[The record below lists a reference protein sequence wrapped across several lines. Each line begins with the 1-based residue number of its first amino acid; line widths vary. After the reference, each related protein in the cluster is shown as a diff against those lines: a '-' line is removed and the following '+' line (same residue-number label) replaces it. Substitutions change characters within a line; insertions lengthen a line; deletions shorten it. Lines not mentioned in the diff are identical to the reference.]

1 MALIP
6 YGRQDI
12 TQEDIDA
19 VAAVLRSDFL
29 TQGPAVP
36 RFESALAEYCGARRA
51 VAVNSAT
58 SALHIACLAL
68 GLGPGDWLWTS
79 PNTFLASA
87 YAGMYCGAQ
96 VDFVDID
103 LRTGNMSIE
112 ALAAKLELAERE
124 ERLPKVIVPVH
135 FAGLSCEMQAIHALG
150 QRYGFRIVEDAAH
163 AIGGRYLGTP
173 VGDCRYSD
181 ITVFSFHPVKVVT
194 SAEGGAAL
202 TNSDALADRMNR
214 LRSHGTTRDPELMQG
229 DPDGPWSYQ
238 ALELGWNYR
247 LTDVHAALGTSQMRR
262 LDGYVARRAELAA
275 RYDRALA
282 NSGLSLP
289 ARDPDALSAW
299 HLYTVGWN
307 EEASGLSR
315 RQAFE
320 RLRESGIGVQ
330 VHYIPVHLQ
339 PYFRGLGFHPG
350 QFPVAEAHYAQTLT
364 LPLYAT
370 LTEQQQ
376 DVVVS
381 ELHAL
386 LHPAPSSGRR

>member
-1 MALIP
+1 MTQPLIP

-12 TQEDIDA
+12 QQDDIDA
-19 VAAVLRSDFL
+19 VVSVLRSDFL
-29 TQGPAVP
+29 TQGPAVA
-36 RFESALAEYCGARRA
+36 RFEEVLTRYCGARRA

-87 YAGMYCGAQ
+87 YAGLYCGARI
-96 VDFVDID
+96 DFVDINM
-103 LRTGNMSIE
+103 RTGNMSVD
-112 ALAAKLELAERE
+112 ALAAKLDVAERE
-124 ERLPKVIVPVH
+124 GRLPKIVMPVH
-135 FAGLSCEMQAIHALG
+135 FAGLSCDMKGIRALG
-150 QRYGFRIVEDAAH
+150 ERYGFRIVEDAAH
-163 AIGGRYLGTP
+163 AIGGRYLEGP

-181 ITVFSFHPVKVVT
+181 IAVFSFHPVKVVT

-202 TNSDALADRMNR
+202 TNSDELADRMSR
-214 LRSHGTTRDPELMQG
+214 LRSHGTTRDPGLMQG

-247 LTDVHAALGTSQMRR
+247 MTDVHAALGASQMQR
-262 LDGYVARRAELAA
+262 LDAYVARRAELAD
-275 RYDRALA
+275 RYDRVLA
-282 NSGLSLP
+282 SSGLSLP

-307 EEASGLSR
+307 QEASGLSR
-315 RQAFE
+315 RDAFE

-330 VHYIPVHLQ
+330 VHYIPVHVQ
-339 PYFRGLGFHPG
+339 PYFRAMGFSSG
-350 QFPVAEAHYAQTLT
+350 QFPSAEAHYARTLT

-376 DVVVS
+376 DVVLAKLH
-381 ELHAL
+381 ELL
-386 LHPAPSSGRR
+386 LSGPT

>member
-1 MALIP
+1 MTQPLIP

-12 TQEDIDA
+12 QQDDIDA
-19 VAAVLRSDFL
+19 VVSVLRSDFL
-29 TQGPAVP
+29 TQGPAVA
-36 RFESALAEYCGARRA
+36 RFEEVLTRYCGARRA

-87 YAGMYCGAQ
+87 YAGLYCGARI
-96 VDFVDID
+96 DFVDIEI
-103 LRTGNMSIE
+103 RTGNMSVD
-112 ALAAKLELAERE
+112 ALAAKLDLAERE
-124 ERLPKVIVPVH
+124 GRLPKIVMPVH
-135 FAGLSCEMQAIHALG
+135 FAGLSCDMKGIRALG
-150 QRYGFRIVEDAAH
+150 ERYGFRIVEDAAH
-163 AIGGRYLGTP
+163 AIGGRYLGGP

-181 ITVFSFHPVKVVT
+181 IAVFSFHPVKVVT

-202 TNSDALADRMNR
+202 TNSDELADRMSR

-229 DPDGPWSYQ
+229 EPDGPWSYQ

-247 LTDVHAALGTSQMRR
+247 MTDVHAALGASQMQR
-262 LDGYVARRAELAA
+262 LDAYVTRRTMLAD
-275 RYDRALA
+275 RYDRVLA

-289 ARDPDALSAW
+289 TRDPDALSAW

-307 EEASGLSR
+307 QEASGRSR
-315 RQAFE
+315 REAFE

-330 VHYIPVHLQ
+330 VHYIPVHVQ
-339 PYFRGLGFHPG
+339 PYFRAMGFNSG
-350 QFPVAEAHYAQTLT
+350 QFPNAEAHYARTLT

-376 DVVVS
+376 DVVVA
-381 ELHAL
+381 EVYRLMQ
-386 LHPAPSSGRR
+386 PEPS

>member
-1 MALIP
+1 MNHIP

-12 TQEDIDA
+12 QQDDIDA
-19 VAAVLRSDFL
+19 VVSVLRSDFL
-29 TQGPAVP
+29 TQGPAVS
-36 RFESALAEYCGARRA
+36 RFEDVLTGYCGAKRA

-87 YAGMYCGAQ
+87 YAGLYCGAQ

-103 LRTGNMSIE
+103 PRTGNMSID
-112 ALAAKLELAERE
+112 ALVAKLEIAERE
-124 ERLPKVIVPVH
+124 HRLPKIVIPVH
-135 FAGLSCEMQAIHALG
+135 FAGLSCDMRSLGALG
-150 QRYGFRIVEDAAH
+150 ERYGFRIVEDAAH
-163 AIGGRYLGTP
+163 AIGGRYLDGP

-202 TNSDALADRMNR
+202 TNSNELADRMNR
-214 LRSHGTTRDPELMQG
+214 LRSHGTTRDPGLMQG

-247 LTDVHAALGTSQMRR
+247 MTDVHAALGASQMQR
-262 LDGYVARRAELAA
+262 LDSYVACRAALAD
-275 RYDRALA
+275 RYDRVLA
-282 NSGLSLP
+282 NSGLLLP
-289 ARDPDALSAW
+289 ARDHDVLSAW

-307 EEASGLSR
+307 EVASGLSR
-315 RQAFE
+315 GEAFE
-320 RLRESGIGVQ
+320 RLRAAGIGVQ
-330 VHYIPVHLQ
+330 VHYIPVHVQ
-339 PYFRGLGFHPG
+339 PYFHGLGFRPG
-350 QFPVAEAHYAQTLT
+350 QFPNAEAHYARTLT

-370 LTEQQQ
+370 LTESQQ
-376 DVVVS
+376 DIVVS
-381 ELHAL
+381 ELQSL
-386 LHPAPSSGRR
+386 LQRKPS

>member
-1 MALIP
+1 MPQIP

-12 TQEDIDA
+12 QQDDIDA
-19 VAAVLRSDFL
+19 VVSVLRSDFL
-29 TQGPAVP
+29 TQGPAVA
-36 RFESALAEYCGARRA
+36 RFESVLAEYCGARRA

-87 YAGMYCGAQ
+87 YAGLYCGAK

-103 LRTGNMSIE
+103 LSTGNICID
-112 ALAAKLELAERE
+112 ALAAKLDVADRE
-124 ERLPKVIVPVH
+124 GRLPKIVIPVH
-135 FAGLSCEMQAIHALG
+135 FAGLSCDMRGLRGLG
-150 QRYGFRIVEDAAH
+150 ERYGFRIVEDAAH
-163 AIGGRYLGTP
+163 AVGGRYLGGP
-173 VGDCRYSD
+173 VGNCRYSD
-181 ITVFSFHPVKVVT
+181 IAVFSFHPVKVIT

-202 TNSDALADRMNR
+202 TNSDDLADRMSR
-214 LRSHGTTRDPELMQG
+214 LRSHGTTRDPELMHG

-247 LTDVHAALGTSQMRR
+247 MTDVHAALGTSQMQR
-262 LDGYVARRAELAA
+262 LDRYVARRAELAD

-299 HLYTVGWN
+299 HLYTIGWN
-307 EEASGLSR
+307 EEASGRSR
-315 RQAFE
+315 REAFE
-320 RLRESGIGVQ
+320 RLRSSGIGVQ

-339 PYFRGLGFHPG
+339 PYFRAMGFGPG
-350 QFPVAEAHYAQTLT
+350 QFPKRKRTM
-364 LPLYAT
+364 
-370 LTEQQQ
+370 
-376 DVVVS
+376 
-381 ELHAL
+381 
-386 LHPAPSSGRR
+386 PARSHCRSTRRSRSSSRTSS

>member
-1 MALIP
+1 MPLIP

-12 TQEDIDA
+12 QQDDIDA
-19 VAAVLRSDFL
+19 VVSVLRSDFL
-29 TQGPAVP
+29 TQGPAVS
-36 RFESALAEYCGARRA
+36 RFEDVLAGYCGVKRA

-58 SALHIACLAL
+58 SGLHIACLAL

-87 YAGMYCGAQ
+87 YAGLYCGAR

-103 LRTGNMSIE
+103 LATGNMSID
-112 ALAAKLELAERE
+112 ALAAKLDIAERE
-124 ERLPKVIVPVH
+124 HRLPKIVIPVH
-135 FAGLSCEMQAIHALG
+135 FAGLCCDMRSLRALSE
-150 QRYGFRIVEDAAH
+150 RYGFRIVEDAAH
-163 AIGGRYLGTP
+163 AIGGRYLGGP

-202 TNSDALADRMNR
+202 TNSDELAERMNR
-214 LRSHGTTRDPELMQG
+214 LRSHGTTRDPDLMQEE
-229 DPDGPWSYQ
+229 PDGPWSYQ

-247 LTDVHAALGTSQMRR
+247 MTDVHAALGASQMQR
-262 LDGYVARRAELAA
+262 LDGYVARRADLAE

-307 EEASGLSR
+307 KEASSLSR
-315 RQAFE
+315 REAFE
-320 RLRESGIGVQ
+320 RLRAAGIGVQ
-330 VHYIPVHLQ
+330 VHYIPVHVQ
-339 PYFRGLGFHPG
+339 PYFHNLGFRSG
-350 QFPVAEAHYAQTLT
+350 QFPNAESHYARTLT

-370 LTEQQQ
+370 LTEAQQ
-376 DVVVS
+376 DVVVA
-381 ELHAL
+381 ELHSL
-386 LHPAPSSGRR
+386 LHSAGSSERQ